1 MKIAVVTDVHGNL
14 PALQAA
20 LSAISQEDCDA
31 IYHTGDCIGI
41 GPYPAECLD
50 LILNTPRLF
59 PVMGNHDAW
68 FAHGLPDPRQWRD
81 LQCLYVE
88 RSDMNW
94 KSTAFHMMTAL
105 FFVHSRNAKF
115 PRGSL

>member
-1 MKIAVVTDVHGNL
+1 MQFTIPETASELVRI
-14 PALQAA
+14 PQ
-20 LSAISQEDCDA
+20 
-31 IYHTGDCIGI
+31 
-41 GPYPAECLD
+41 ECLD

-88 RSDMNW
+88 RSDINW
-94 KSTAFHMMTAL
+94 KSAAFHMMTAL